1 LAGYGPNARQRILHA
16 HQEINPSL
24 NRTKHNPGAYMHVVF
39 FAGKRVLLPLLLL
52 LLLLLLQT
60 WLRQVRLTAAAVL
73 REDMLYKRK
82 QAEEAAALQRYEAEL
97 RDPSTFEK

>member
-1 LAGYGPNARQRILHA
+1 LADYGPDARQRILHA

-24 NRTKHNPGAYMHVVF
+24 NRTKHNPGAYMHVMF

-52 LLLLLLQT
+52 LLLLLQIC
-60 WLRQVRLTAAAVL
+60 LRQVRLTAAAVL